1 MSPLRLASIVIV
13 MIAGVVLITQVL
25 IPTIEDG
32 GQADEWQ
39 FDDYRPISELGS
51 VTGAS
56 GSLELVTLGDARY
69 VHAKALGAG
78 TIERTGAP
86 VETVYVQKA
95 KLDVFLMTGQSNS
108 AYHNVAPAETDPQPA
123 PGTAY
128 FWGLE
133 NRPIWEIDFDPVECG
148 MHDMTKNGSV
158 IIGDKGPA
166 FAATYHEL
174 TGHKVYYITGGI
186 GSQAVINF
194 VPPDGSMWTHDVAVV
209 ADAMDSIDT
218 SVYDVRVLYYMWIQ
232 GENDKSTPVATYKER
247 FLAMHDAIIA
257 GDLGADFSKCLISK
271 VRATNAP
278 TASQAQ
284 IELAE
289 EYPDTIVMATELAD
303 TFTVDNGLMSSDD
316 LHYSQKGDNEIGVA
330 LAECAA
336 SYAMPTEDSAVRDL
350 LNVIPLLLI
359 VGIIIAVV
367 AEVVINRAG

>member
-1 MSPLRLASIVIV
+1 MNPLRLASIVII

-25 IPTIEDG
+25 VPTIDDG
-32 GQADEWQ
+32 NRADGWQ
-39 FDDYRPISELGS
+39 YDDYHPVSELGD

-56 GSLELVTLGDARY
+56 GSLELVTVGDVQY
-69 VHAKALGAG
+69 IHAKAVGAG
-78 TIERTGAP
+78 VIERADAAA
-86 VETVYVQKA
+86 ETIYVQKA

-133 NRPIWEIDFDPVECG
+133 NRPIWEVDFDPAECG

-158 IIGDKGPA
+158 LIGDKGPA
-166 FAATYHEL
+166 FAATYYEL

-186 GSQAVINF
+186 GSQPVVNF
-194 VPPDGSMWTHDVAVV
+194 VPPDGSMWKHDVAVV

-218 SVYDVRVLYYMWIQ
+218 SVFDVRVLYYMWIQ
-232 GENDKSTPVATYKER
+232 GENDKSTPVETYKER

-271 VRATNAP
+271 VRATNGP

-289 EYPDTIVMATELAD
+289 EYPDTIVMATELSD
-303 TFTVDNGLMSSDD
+303 TFTVENGLMSSDD
-316 LHYSQKGDNEIGVA
+316 LHYSQKGDNLIGVA

-336 SYAMPTEDSAVRDL
+336 SFAAPRTEDAVHDL
-350 LNVIPLLLI
+350 LNIIPLLLI
-359 VGIIIAVV
+359 VGIIILVV
-367 AEVVINRAG
+367 SEAIMKRAG